1 MVGNVWEWCEDWYDP
16 YWYKIPQSKEKDVV
30 NLDSSPTV
38 KVEYLSRES
47 DSGPTRCI
55 RGGSWSLSNP
65 DIFRCANRVGVS
77 PDSRGYNI
85 GFRLSAGPK

>member
-16 YWYKIPQSKEKDVV
+16 NWYKIPQSKEKDVV

-38 KVEYLSRES
+38 KVEYLSGKC
-47 DSGPTRCI
+47 DSGPTRCV
-55 RGGSWSLSNP
+55 RGGSWSDVDP
-65 DIFRCANRVGVS
+65 DFFRCANRSGDI
-77 PDSRGYNI
+77 PDDRNGSV